1 MWVYHW
7 KTRKQINQVLC
18 CLCMNPIQVCSYQ
31 YLIGFKISG
40 TTSYSLIMVCI
51 CCLRGDLWT
60 EELAASLYF
69 MQLYLTYNG
78 N

>member
-1 MWVYHW
+1 MWVYHC
-7 KTRKQINQVLC
+7 KTRKQTDQALC

-51 CCLRGDLWT
+51 CCFRGDLWT